1 MIVFPRPLLFH
12 AQMMACASLV
22 SSQPNNSCIGQTSSS
37 LYLLAIGRPLST
49 EAAVGTSA
57 PSLCSVSVLKTDFS
71 SLRCLFL
78 FFKIH
83 LHFICVC
90 VVCMMCVYV
99 VCMMCV
105 YGICICGMYDV
116 CIYGMYMCVNEVYV
130 MCMCVCLC
138 LVLYMACLIGQ
149 RTAFRCQFSPALLC
163 SVSLVVSFP
172 VYSRL
177 AGP

>member
-37 LYLLAIGRPLST
+37 LDLLAIGLPLST
-49 EAAVGTSA
+49 EAVVGTSA

-71 SLRCLFL
+71 SLGFLFL

-90 VVCMMCVYV
+90 VVCIMCVYV

-105 YGICICGMYDV
+105 YGICICAMYDV

-130 MCMCVCLC
+130 MCMMYVCVFVFSLIYGTPHWSKDSFQVSVLPC
-138 LVLYMACLIGQ
+138 LVVQC
-149 RTAFRCQFSPALLC
+149 
-163 SVSLVVSFP
+163 VSCCFLPCV
-172 VYSRL
+172 L
-177 AGP
+177 